1 MKILEFNQ
9 DRMRELDEEDYDKIN
24 YMIDEMKRNTLIE
37 ILGYEMQTDGEKVY
51 AVQGEDMIEVG
62 SISE

>member
-1 MKILEFNQ
+1 
-9 DRMRELDEEDYDKIN
+9 MRELDEEDYDKIN